1 MLPSLQH
8 RAGIEEKPCTVST
21 SPIFEHIKKHG
32 QVRDADIAMAL
43 GLGLAKVRNS
53 LSDLSATGQISCC
66 SVTRFKN
73 GKSIEEILCRVSGYI
88 PPAAPGRKPKR

>member
-1 MLPSLQH
+1 MN
-8 RAGIEEKPCTVST
+8 T

-32 QVRDADIAMAL
+32 QVRDAEIAMAL
-43 GLGLAKVRNS
+43 GLGLTKVRRS

-66 SVTRFKN
+66 SVTRFQN
-73 GKSIEEILCRVSGYI
+73 GKSVEEILCRVSGYI